1 MKKKVIIYTAIFGG
15 YDELVEPDYIP
26 EDCDFVSGQPTV
38 EEFNDEA
45 TAKARAIE
53 LGYVF
58 EEEV

>member
-1 MKKKVIIYTAIFGG
+1 MTYYVCYGAAAGIVHY
-15 YDELVEPDYIP
+15 VEVP

-45 TAKARAIE
+45 AAKARAIE

-58 EEEV
+58 EEEEV